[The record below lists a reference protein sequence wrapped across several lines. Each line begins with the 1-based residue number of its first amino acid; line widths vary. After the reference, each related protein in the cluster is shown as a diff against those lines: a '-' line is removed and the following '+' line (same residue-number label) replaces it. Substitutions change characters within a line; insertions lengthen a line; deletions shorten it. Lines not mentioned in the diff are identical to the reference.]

1 MSSWRAWLVRRIE
14 AWLSRFQARH
24 ALTAATP
31 GDTSAATGVQTQASA
46 HSIATTVAGARDSAA
61 RLLLHVGC
69 GYARMATL
77 PVPGF
82 QQSHWQEWR
91 LDADASVQP
100 DIEGSMTDMAAVASG
115 AVDAVY
121 SSHGIEHLYWH
132 DVPRALAEF
141 LRVLNDDGFAV
152 ITCPDVQA
160 AAAMIAED
168 RMFDTAYE
176 SAGGTITPFDIL
188 YSYRPYVEENPQWMS
203 HHCGFTLST
212 LTRVLR
218 DAGFAATAGF
228 RRAGGFDLWIVASKR
243 SRPEPEMRALAQAYL
258 VSPVEYSA

>member
-1 MSSWRAWLVRRIE
+1 MSGWRGWLAQRIE
-14 AWLSRFQARH
+14 RWLLGFQTRH
-24 ALTAATP
+24 GLLAPVHTLAPAHTLAADP
-31 GDTSAATGVQTQASA
+31 AAK
-46 HSIATTVAGARDSAA
+46 
-61 RLLLHVGC
+61 LLLHVGC
-69 GYARMATL
+69 GTAYMATL

-82 QQSHWQEWR
+82 RAKPWRELR
-91 LDADASVQP
+91 LDADASVGP
-100 DIEGSMTDMAAVASG
+100 DIEGSMTDMAAVATAS
-115 AVDAVY
+115 VDAVY

-141 LRVLNDDGFAV
+141 LRVLRDDGFAV

-176 SAGGTITPFDIL
+176 SPGGTITPFDIL
-188 YSYRPYVEENPQWMS
+188 YSYRPYVEHNPQWMS

-212 LTRVLR
+212 LIQVLR

-228 RRAGGFDLWIVASKR
+228 RRIGGFDLWIVASK
-243 SRPEPEMRALAQAYL
+243 SPRPEPEMRALAEAYL
-258 VSPVEYSA
+258 VPVVLTSA